1 MMKNIYSIKKG
12 GLLFSLLFWLAA
24 YSASSQSFFSAQTLP
39 ASSQYGTITTRLVP
53 EEIVRLIQRENFSF
67 EQWTS
72 FYVVKTNPNGPA
84 VIGDYKIVN
93 NHLAFSPRF
102 VPDPNVRYFITFS
115 YPNLAQLLS
124 SQLSEQSVY
133 SDVVTFEPYET
144 TQPEITSVTP
154 NLEIVPANLLR
165 FYVYFSAP
173 MGIENPYDFI
183 TIEDKDGNALV
194 DPFVIVPEGLWNI
207 DRTRLTL
214 LLHPGRIKQGVGPNM
229 TEGDILRAGNEYILK
244 IDEKWKGASGE
255 PLKQS
260 FARRINASNTLKK
273 AINVNIWALQAEQ
286 NQNGIG
292 ILTIVT
298 DHPLDQPL
306 AKRMLYIRNKAG
318 KILPSQVEF
327 TSPEKLKV
335 LWRHDGSET
344 LELHID
350 ARLEDVCGNTP
361 LYAFDLEESTRTDHT
376 EEIMLNFKVE

>member
-1 MMKNIYSIKKG
+1 MKKIYSIKKG

-24 YSASSQSFFSAQTLP
+24 YSASSQSFFSAQTL
-39 ASSQYGTITTRLVP
+39 SQMDNYGTITTRLVP
-53 EEIVRLIQRENFSF
+53 EDIVTSIEDHNFTF
-67 EQWTS
+67 EQWS
-72 FYVVKTNPNGPA
+72 AFFNVKTNPSGPA
-84 VIGDYKIVN
+84 IIGTYKIVD

-102 VPDPNVRYFITFS
+102 LPDSKIRYFVNFS
-115 YPNLAQLLS
+115 YPALAQLLS
-124 SQLSEQSVY
+124 HEISEQSTY
-133 SDVVTFEPYET
+133 TDVVTFEAIET
-144 TQPEITSVTP
+144 TQPGITSVTP

-183 TIEDKDGNALV
+183 TIEDKDGNALI

-229 TEGDILRAGNEYILK
+229 TEGDILRAGNEYTLK
-244 IDEKWKGASGE
+244 IDGKWKGASGE

-318 KILPSQVEF
+318 QILPSQVEF

-350 ARLEDVCGNTP
+350 SRLEDVCGNTP
-361 LYAFDLEESTRTDHT
+361 LYAFDLEENTRTEHT